1 MVDRAGGVG
10 VVLANVERAFVVQQA
25 VENVRRLAGVGGD
38 DLGVERRVAIGDVG
52 VELHAR
58 LRAVFGVVVGARFAV
73 AAGPEKLAVRRRRV
87 AVAPDF
93 GEGLRVNCIDETGE
107 RRLIGLVAHM
117 PFGGPEQLG
126 MRGDSGAA
134 RHPRE
139 AEIGGVGEQGGHQRE
154 NVLRRRAA
162 AQMEK
167 ALREARPAV
176 HLREELGDAQTRQ
189 HAVEPARHG
198 VGFCVLV
205 LADGADRQSFCR
217 ERRVGQL
224 AGGRERVDLA
234 KAGFQKLGLLV
245 APILET
251 IGDGKTQLAVAT
263 PRREHV
269 GRQEKVVEG
278 AKRPAAFDPYVACLQ
293 AVAQRHHD
301 RDLIGPAID
310 AGVGSHELAP
320 CRRQERHRRMRR
332 KFSRAVRMNLA
343 KHVQRVEQGVA
354 GFPGAERERAE
365 QNRGNVPHRGM
376 ALHDLLQIVRA
387 RIRDRLVGFLDDGFQ
402 ALPAERA
409 LHCRDLVFSLVLGRQ
424 HGFRHAEQ
432 RPCRSVEGLGARDEI
447 LLVLVFGA
455 AEHGAEH
462 LAEHGESGVGE
473 DRFHLAREHDERR
486 QAARRVE
493 TRDVRAE
500 RGWLISRAIA
510 A

>member
-1 MVDRAGGVG
+1 M
-10 VVLANVERAFVVQQA
+10 
-25 VENVRRLAGVGGD
+25 
-38 DLGVERRVAIGDVG
+38 
-52 VELHAR
+52 
-58 LRAVFGVVVGARFAV
+58 
-73 AAGPEKLAVRRRRV
+73 
-87 AVAPDF
+87 
-93 GEGLRVNCIDETGE
+93 GLIDNPSVGE
-107 RRLIGLVAHM
+107 RR
-117 PFGGPEQLG
+117 F
-126 MRGDSGAA
+126 
-134 RHPRE
+134 
-139 AEIGGVGEQGGHQRE
+139 
-154 NVLRRRAA
+154 
-162 AQMEK
+162 
-167 ALREARPAV
+167 
-176 HLREELGDAQTRQ
+176 
-189 HAVEPARHG
+189 
-198 VGFCVLV
+198 
-205 LADGADRQSFCR
+205 
-217 ERRVGQL
+217 GQL

-251 IGDGKTQLAVAT
+251 IGDGKAQFAVAT

-278 AKRPAAFDPYVACLQ
+278 AKRPAAFDPYIACLQ

-332 KFSRAVRMNLA
+332 KFPRAVCMNPA

-365 QNRGNVPHRGM
+365 QNGGNVPHRGM

-387 RIRDRLVGFLDDGFQ
+387 RVGDRLVGFLDEGFQ

-409 LHCRDLVFSLVLGRQ
+409 LHRRNLVFSLVLGRQ

-432 RPCRSVEGLGARDEI
+432 RPCRSVEGLRARDDI
-447 LLVLVFGA
+447 LLVLVLGA

-473 DRFHLAREHDERR
+473 DRFHLAREHDECR
-486 QAARRVE
+486 QAAMRVE
-493 TRDVRAE
+493 TRNMLRAE
-500 RGWLISRAIA
+500 NGRFPRNRRIARLMDAPLAIRFDAERARGLQAFDNADQTFLARRFRPFPQPRERRVFLFIDYRQQRLQRDDPIGTKALGQAFVSAFAGNGARRQCDFLHGGDGGQQNMLVAQMFDHRRNDHITAIRAVRLFERGTNNGARVIA
-510 A
+510 PEWTHVEIGLQFTEMLPACFAAASV